1 MMPVSMS
8 GGPDIGESLGRPDF
22 APDCDCNRV
31 LRPTPGGGSR
41 PPAGRDSPGAED
53 LAALP
58 ARGHT
63 LAQPDRDSG
72 SGERLDPA
80 AVAHTLGPDGPAGA
94 GARPDGRH
102 AAGPSRSDPGR
113 LLRARQTRKGISP

>member
-1 MMPVSMS
+1 MMPVPMS

-22 APDCDCNRV
+22 APDCDCSRV
-31 LRPTPGGGSR
+31 LRPTPRGRSR
-41 PPAGRDSPGAED
+41 PPAGRDDPGAED

-58 ARGHT
+58 ARGHA

-80 AVAHTLGPDGPAGA
+80 AVDDTLGRDRPAGA
-94 GARPDGRH
+94 GARRAGWH
-102 AAGPSRSDPGR
+102 AAGPSRPDP
-113 LLRARQTRKGISP
+113 